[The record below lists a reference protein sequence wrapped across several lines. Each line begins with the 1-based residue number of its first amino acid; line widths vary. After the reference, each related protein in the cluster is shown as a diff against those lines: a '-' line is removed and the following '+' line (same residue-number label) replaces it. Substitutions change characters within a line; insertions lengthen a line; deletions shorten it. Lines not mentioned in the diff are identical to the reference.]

1 MDGMFRSIASIAV
14 AGLLFIGCGNGISDQ
29 ALEATGLKGAP
40 QWVLN
45 LGDGPYS
52 GVGSA
57 FIVDGDD
64 DLARSEAIAQAR
76 AEIAKQIEV
85 SVVSLVERNSERQD
99 KSGTSKAT
107 SKIKEIAAQVM
118 AGSQPSGF
126 WISNDGS
133 KAYVLVKLPLGSV
146 QQIRKA
152 LKNEGV
158 DYEAAERLMKGGA
171 QAQQAP
177 AAQPVQAA
185 QQPAP
190 QAPAAQPAKPAEEEW

>member
-1 MDGMFRSIASIAV
+1 MFRSIASVAV
-14 AGLLFIGCGNGISDQ
+14 AGLLFIGCGGGISDQ

-40 QWVLN
+40 EWVLK

-107 SKIKEIAAQVM
+107 SRIKEIAAQVM

-133 KAYVLVKLPLGSV
+133 KAYVLVKLPLGAV

-171 QAQQAP
+171 QQAP
-177 AAQPVQAA
+177 AAQPAQVA